1 MLELLGEMLMD
12 AATSGSWRVLKA
24 LTWPA
29 ILIV

>member
-1 MLELLGEMLMD
+1 MLELLREMVMN

-24 LTWPA
+24 LIFPA